1 MARNGSGTYS
11 NPYPD
16 FVAGTTIS
24 STEVDA
30 NNSDIAT
37 ALTQSIAVDGQST
50 VTANIPMATY
60 KFTGVGAGSA
70 ATDSANLGQIQ
81 AEGYIWCGTMT
92 GTADAGVLTP
102 SPAITAYAAGQRFAW
117 KASANVN
124 TGAMTIAISGL
135 TTIAAQND
143 RAALVAGDHA
153 ADDIYMGILDTTS
166 TIQIMKFSGA
176 SGNVVGPAS
185 ATDNSLA
192 KFDGTTGKLLKDGA
206 VIGTDVLAPNGDG
219 SALTGIATQGK
230 NLIINGDMRIAQR
243 GTSFAG
249 ASSGDY
255 SLDRWAYNHV
265 GASVVTVTQ
274 DTSVPDNAFSRSFKV
289 DVTTADASIAAGD
302 LALINQKIEGLN
314 CIGLAQ
320 GTANAKTIAASFRV
334 SSPKAGIHCVAI
346 RNSALDRNYITEYT
360 VAVADTWETKT
371 VIIALDQSGTWL
383 ETNGNGLDLGFALA
397 AGSTY
402 QGAADTWQAGNLFA
416 TANQVNCLDNTA
428 NNFLITGVQLEV
440 GSVATAYEQRLFGT
454 ELALCQRY
462 YETTSEVL
470 AYIDSGTATSA
481 KIAWY
486 FKTKKR
492 AAPTIALAASFSSS
506 DMNANAAGGT
516 TSSSSPVATV
526 DGTNKGSFAILGAG
540 FTANKTYRLAG
551 SPVCTAS
558 SEL

>member
-166 TIQIMKFSGA
+166 TIQIMKFSWA

-206 VIGTDVLAPNGDG
+206 VIGTDVQAYDVDTLKADVDDTLTAGFGGTDTADGTKSSGTYTPTYAGGNFKTATNGGAHTLAP
-219 SALTGIATQGK
+219 
-230 NLIINGDMRIAQR
+230 
-243 GTSFAG
+243 
-249 ASSGDY
+249 
-255 SLDRWAYNHV
+255 
-265 GASVVTVTQ
+265 
-274 DTSVPDNAFSRSFKV
+274 
-289 DVTTADASIAAGD
+289 
-302 LALINQKIEGLN
+302 
-314 CIGLAQ
+314 
-320 GTANAKTIAASFRV
+320 
-334 SSPKAGIHCVAI
+334 
-346 RNSALDRNYITEYT
+346 
-360 VAVADTWETKT
+360 
-371 VIIALDQSGTWL
+371 QSGTGTIIVQY
-383 ETNGNGLDLGFALA
+383 TNNAS
-397 AGSTY
+397 AG
-402 QGAADTWQAGNLFA
+402 A
-416 TANQVNCLDNTA
+416 V
-428 NNFLITGVQLEV
+428 
-440 GSVATAYEQRLFGT
+440 
-454 ELALCQRY
+454 
-462 YETTSEVL
+462 TTSGWTIVTG
-470 AYIDSGTATSA
+470 DSLTTTDGDDFMLYLSVVST
-481 KIAWY
+481 
-486 FKTKKR
+486 FKHLHVV
-492 AAPTIALAASFSSS
+492 ALQ
-506 DMNANAAGGT
+506 
-516 TSSSSPVATV
+516 
-526 DGTNKGSFAILGAG
+526 
-540 FTANKTYRLAG
+540 
-551 SPVCTAS
+551 
-558 SEL
+558 

>member
-102 SPAITAYAAGQRFAW
+102 SPAITTYAAGQRFAW

-124 TGAMTIAISGL
+124 TGAMSIAISGL

-143 RAALVAGDHA
+143 RAALSAGDHA

-176 SGNVVGPAS
+176 SGDVVGPAS

-206 VIGTDVLAPNGDG
+206 VIGIDVQAYDVDTAKTDVAQTFTAIQNNSAQPAFLAYNSASDANQTGNGTVATIDFDTEVFDQG
-219 SALTGIATQGK
+219 SNFATDTFTAPVTGKYRVNFNVDMTGLASATTVSLTIVSSNRTYAKRWTGAAGTFSNDCGFTLTSLVDMDASDTVVAK
-230 NLIINGDMRIAQR
+230 VAVTGVGADTVTING
-243 GTSFAG
+243 
-249 ASSGDY
+249 
-255 SLDRWAYNHV
+255 
-265 GASVVTVTQ
+265 
-274 DTSVPDNAFSRSFKV
+274 
-289 DVTTADASIAAGD
+289 
-302 LALINQKIEGLN
+302 
-314 CIGLAQ
+314 
-320 GTANAKTIAASFRV
+320 
-334 SSPKAGIHCVAI
+334 
-346 RNSALDRNYITEYT
+346 
-360 VAVADTWETKT
+360 
-371 VIIALDQSGTWL
+371 
-383 ETNGNGLDLGFALA
+383 
-397 AGSTY
+397 
-402 QGAADTWQAGNLFA
+402 
-416 TANQVNCLDNTA
+416 
-428 NNFLITGVQLEV
+428 
-440 GSVATAYEQRLFGT
+440 
-454 ELALCQRY
+454 
-462 YETTSEVL
+462 
-470 AYIDSGTATSA
+470 
-481 KIAWY
+481 
-486 FKTKKR
+486 
-492 AAPTIALAASFSSS
+492 
-506 DMNANAAGGT
+506 
-516 TSSSSPVATV
+516 
-526 DGTNKGSFAILGAG
+526 
-540 FTANKTYRLAG
+540 
-551 SPVCTAS
+551 TAS
-558 SEL
+558 PYTWFSGELVA